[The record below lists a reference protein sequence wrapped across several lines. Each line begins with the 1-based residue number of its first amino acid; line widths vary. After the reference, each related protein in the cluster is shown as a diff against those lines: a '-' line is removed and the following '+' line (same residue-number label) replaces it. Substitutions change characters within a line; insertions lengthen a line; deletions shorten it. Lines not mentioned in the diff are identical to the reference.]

1 MREWQRIEHAVHLA
15 VARPL
20 AGMIFILFLGV
31 RGLVHVGRRFR
42 DGCLSRDKAGQE
54 CLLS

>member
-1 MREWQRIEHAVHLA
+1 MREWQRIEHVVHLA

-31 RGLVHVGRRFR
+31 RGLVRAGRRFR
-42 DGCLSRDKAGQE
+42 GGRNSGEAISMDAS
-54 CLLS
+54 